1 MVNVDSAAQIEGK
14 QQRERKHNQS
24 IYPSFQGSLPQTHH
38 NGNHPWTRSGYSRRK
53 HVYFAKINVEVLYKN
68 LEAMDQ

>member
-1 MVNVDSAAQIEGK
+1 MYQFAFFSPNGSEDIALKRRIYLHSLVSLTAMVNVDSAAQIEGK

-38 NGNHPWTRSGYSRRK
+38 NGNHP
-53 HVYFAKINVEVLYKN
+53 
-68 LEAMDQ
+68 